1 MNSIT
6 KVVKV
11 RYGHNDEPEP
21 LFQCPV
27 VVDPK
32 VLQVLLGTPN
42 RVETIVSAATSAV
55 ELVSRFEGGS
65 RYVDFAPTLA
75 LSIGDLPIAMRV
87 QLVQGHIGKIV
98 RIELSD
104 ADRRPHH

>member
-6 KVVKV
+6 KAVTV
-11 RYGHNDEPEP
+11 RYGTNDEPVP

-32 VLQVLLGTPN
+32 VLKVLQGTPN
-42 RVETIVSAATSAV
+42 RVATIVSAAAIAV

-75 LSIGDLPIAMRV
+75 LPIGDLPISMRV
-87 QLVQGHIGKIV
+87 QLVRAHRGQV
-98 RIELSD
+98 ARIDLSD
-104 ADRRPHH
+104 ADRRH

>member
-6 KVVKV
+6 TVVKV

-27 VVDPK
+27 EVDPQ
-32 VLQVLLGTPN
+32 VLQVFQVTPN
-42 RVETIVSAATSAV
+42 RVETIVAQAACAI
-55 ELVSRFEGGS
+55 ELVGRFEGAC

-75 LSIGDLPIAMRV
+75 LGDLPIALRA
-87 QLVQGHIGKIV
+87 QLMQGHVGNVV
-98 RIELSD
+98 RIDLAD
-104 ADRRPHH
+104 IDRRARP